1 MDNFK
6 AFSAFLGAV
15 MGYVFG
21 DWDGFILA
29 LIIFIIIDYVTGV
42 ISAICN
48 KKLSSAVGFHGIL
61 KKIFILLLVAV
72 GNILDGVLGL
82 GGVIRSAVIF
92 FYIANEGISII
103 ENAANIGLPVPQKI
117 RDILE
122 QLKDNSD
129 EDNDNDGEENEDDGN
144 K

>member
-6 AFSAFLGAV
+6 TFCAFLGAV

-21 DWDGFILA
+21 AWDGFILA
-29 LIIFIIIDYVTGV
+29 LIIFIVIDYITGV
-42 ISAICN
+42 ISAVCS
-48 KKLSSAVGFHGIL
+48 KQLSSDVGFRGIF
-61 KKIFILLLVAV
+61 KKIFILLLVGV

-92 FYIANEGISII
+92 FYLANEGISII
-103 ENAANIGLPVPQKI
+103 ENAANIGLPVPNKI

-122 QLKDNSD
+122 QLK
-129 EDNDNDGEENEDDGN
+129 EDNDDDEDKREE
-144 K
+144 

>member
-1 MDNFK
+1 MEDFK
-6 AFSAFLGAV
+6 TLCAVLGAAL
-15 MGYVFG
+15 GYVFG
-21 DWDGFILA
+21 DWDGFVLA
-29 LIIFIIIDYVTGV
+29 LIIFIVIDYVTGV
-42 ISAICN
+42 ISAVCN

-61 KKIFILLLVAV
+61 KKIFILLLVGM

-103 ENAANIGLPVPQKI
+103 ENAANIGLPVPEKI
-117 RDILE
+117 KDILE
-122 QLKDNSD
+122 QLKKDSDDDDNK
-129 EDNDNDGEENEDDGN
+129 EKNENDGN

>member
-6 AFSAFLGAV
+6 TFCAFLGAV

-21 DWDGFILA
+21 AWDGFILA
-29 LIIFIIIDYVTGV
+29 LIIFIVIDYITGV
-42 ISAICN
+42 ISAVCS
-48 KKLSSAVGFHGIL
+48 KQLSSDVGFRGIF
-61 KKIFILLLVAV
+61 KKIFILLLVGV

-103 ENAANIGLPVPQKI
+103 ENAANIGLPVPDKI

-122 QLKDNSD
+122 QLKDDSEGD
-129 EDNDNDGEENEDDGN
+129 KYDGN

>member
-48 KKLSSAVGFHGIL
+48 KKLSSSVGFHGIL

-103 ENAANIGLPVPQKI
+103 ENAANIGLPVPEKI

-122 QLKDNSD
+122 QLKKDSD
-129 EDNDNDGEENEDDGN
+129 DDDKKEENENDGN